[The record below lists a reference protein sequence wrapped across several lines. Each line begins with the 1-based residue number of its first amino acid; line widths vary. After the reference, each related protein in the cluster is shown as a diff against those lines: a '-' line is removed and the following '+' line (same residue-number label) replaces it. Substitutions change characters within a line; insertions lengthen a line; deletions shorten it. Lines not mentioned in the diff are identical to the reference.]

1 VTRIFFIHV
10 MKVGGTSLASFLRSL
25 YDQAEICPVPKSRVW
40 DTGFAAEARRYELIT
55 GHFDTDFVRETRQP
69 GMMLCMLRNPYDRIR
84 SLYDF
89 WRSFTWP
96 AIMEGL
102 PPVNGQRFAKLVT
115 FEEFL
120 LAGNPFI
127 RQRVWNAATRQLLGK
142 RYYKELE
149 GNPERA
155 AFEAFKVLR
164 SLDWFGI
171 SELSAEALRRL
182 ASILKISSLPEV
194 PRLNQTYEH
203 MRDGVLEREKVLK
216 TVPTRR
222 ERELIAATNRADIL
236 LYNSALRLFLSDPF
250 PSNMRV
256 D

>member
-1 VTRIFFIHV
+1 MTRIFFIHV
-10 MKVGGTSLASFLRSL
+10 MKVGGTSLASFLQSL
-25 YDQAEICPVPKSRVW
+25 YDQAVICPVPKSRVW
-40 DTGFAAEARRYELIT
+40 DTAFASEARRYELIT

-96 AIMEGL
+96 AIIEGL

-120 LAGNPFI
+120 MAGNPFI

-142 RYYKELE
+142 RHYKELE

-155 AFEAFKVLR
+155 ALAAFDVLK

-182 ASILKISSLPEV
+182 A
-194 PRLNQTYEH
+194 
-203 MRDGVLEREKVLK
+203 
-216 TVPTRR
+216 
-222 ERELIAATNRADIL
+222 
-236 LYNSALRLFLSDPF
+236 
-250 PSNMRV
+250 
-256 D
+256 